1 MRLFT
6 KNPLFNDVEACDFH
20 WILVITKEMNFGGR
34 RYSLNKDETCSALP
48 PQRISR
54 RDFLAAGLATTAVFL
69 FHPKAAGAVAR
80 FLSPER
86 TLSFHNTHTGESM
99 KALYWNKGTYVP
111 QALAD
116 INYVLR
122 DYRTGEVKEIDT
134 DLLDLLFALHQK
146 LESPA
151 PFHIISGYRSPA
163 TNSLLNIISRGVAR
177 NSLHIHGKAIDI
189 RLPGCELKTLQR
201 AALDLQ
207 RGGVG
212 YYPSSDFV
220 HVDVGRVR
228 FW

>member
-1 MRLFT
+1 MISD
-6 KNPLFNDVEACDFH
+6 K
-20 WILVITKEMNFGGR
+20 K
-34 RYSLNKDETCSALP
+34 SLAALP
-48 PQRISR
+48 RRRISR
-54 RDFLAAGLATTAVFL
+54 RDFLTAGMVTTAALL
-69 FHPKAAGAVAR
+69 FSAKAARAMAR
-80 FLSPER
+80 VLSPER
-86 TLSFHNTHTGESM
+86 MLSFHNTHTGERM
-99 KALYWNKGTYVP
+99 KALYWNEGTYVP

-116 INYVLR
+116 INYILR

-146 LESPA
+146 LESTA
-151 PFHIISGYRSPA
+151 PFHIISGYRSLA
-163 TNSLLNIISRGVAR
+163 TNSLLNGMSKGVAK
-177 NSLHIHGKAIDI
+177 NSMHIYGKAIDI

-201 AALDLQ
+201 AAVDLR